1 MFMLTNVEKMQIKRE
16 RKIHMINRIGL
27 SLCRPTIYSVR
38 NFKDLKV
45 TSKKECVTCKM
56 CLNLMKNGKKNQ
68 SS

>member
-1 MFMLTNVEKMQIKRE
+1 
-16 RKIHMINRIGL
+16 MINRIGL